1 MKNYVWRCFAGKT
14 DESGGRSRRAGK
26 AAVYAVAVFLVFGM
40 FFIYVE
46 FFTGH
51 VWDAKVRLNESEK
64 YSQEEL
70 SEAVDTL
77 KKELFWKM
85 GGYEFQ
91 EVAYRK
97 WIDKSLT
104 EEKQKEMGIGEE
116 EDVVIL
122 ETKSAVK
129 RDFRPLFSGS
139 VVKGEKDDMEWAL
152 ARNKKNG
159 KWRVAGALG
168 GG

>member
-1 MKNYVWRCFAGKT
+1 MKNFVSQCFSGKA
-14 DESGGRSRRAGK
+14 DESGGRISGAGI
-26 AAVYAVAVFLVFGM
+26 AVICALAVFLFFGM
-40 FFIYVE
+40 LIIYVE

-70 SEAVDTL
+70 SEAVATL
-77 KKELFWKM
+77 KRELFWKM
-85 GGYEFQ
+85 GGCELQ
-91 EVAYRK
+91 EVAYRE
-97 WIDKSLT
+97 WIDNSLT
-104 EEKQKEMGIGEE
+104 DEEKKEMGIGKE
-116 EDVVIL
+116 EDFIIL
-122 ETKSAVK
+122 ETKSVVK
-129 RDFRPLFSGS
+129 HDFRPLFSGS
-139 VVKGEKDDMEWAL
+139 VVKGTKDDMEWAL